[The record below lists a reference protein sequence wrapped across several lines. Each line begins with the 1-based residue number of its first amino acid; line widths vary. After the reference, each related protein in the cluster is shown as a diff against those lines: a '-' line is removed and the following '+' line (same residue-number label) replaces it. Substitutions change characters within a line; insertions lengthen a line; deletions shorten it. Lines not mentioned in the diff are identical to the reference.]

1 MTDEKTSS
9 QLRGGVVVVDGGEE
23 KRLSH
28 VDGRE

>member
-9 QLRGGVVVVDGGEE
+9 QLRGVVVVDGGEE